1 MQNTI
6 LLHCLFLFIENLA
19 FPASISFPINVEGS
33 KETTTRIGHL
43 YSSAKNKQKNK
54 KIYNLMTESL
64 SSNSTSNHF
73 KFIMAPTCGKT
84 CGLGRRNG
92 TITLT

>member
-1 MQNTI
+1 M
-6 LLHCLFLFIENLA
+6 
-19 FPASISFPINVEGS
+19 EGS
-33 KETTTRIGHL
+33 KRTTTRIGHL

-54 KIYNLMTESL
+54 KTYNLMTESL

-73 KFIMAPTCGKT
+73 EFIMALTRGKT